1 MKLRYL
7 PHLNGFLLLP
17 ALYVAIAIHEAGH
30 LLVGRIVGMPP
41 GTLIIGGIH
50 IFRSG
55 QRWLIRFDY
64 RRIFRG
70 GFSKVLPPK
79 DDFRPRAFAWM
90 IAGGPIAS
98 LMFTVA
104 CGLAAFKYGNG
115 LWEWI
120 GSLVWVGLLTTFVS
134 LIPASL
140 FLSRTDDSEKLSRC

>member
-70 GFSKVLPPK
+70 GFSKVLPQK
-79 DDFRPRAFAWM
+79 TIF
-90 IAGGPIAS
+90 GPGPS
-98 LMFTVA
+98 H
-104 CGLAAFKYGNG
+104 G
-115 LWEWI
+115 
-120 GSLVWVGLLTTFVS
+120 
-134 LIPASL
+134 
-140 FLSRTDDSEKLSRC
+140 